1 MSQNRQSWAQA
12 CAAAVLVAIITLNG
26 AGLLRDESTN
36 MFTCFTGDRTTHR
49 PDCSRRSG
57 PPEVIPTSAVQ
68 RVELDAAQ
76 AQRQVPALA
85 AMGHYVALGEIF
97 PKAVFYLYAPEPFLW
112 NASPLQLLAV
122 TNAADV
128 HMLATESVKPL
139 VEGDVLTQLRA
150 DRSFDWPRPGPG
162 EPMVRVRAMSE
173 TAAAVVMVQL
183 GADLWAVD
191 AELLPEDVRGT
202 VLRGSGRW

>member
-1 MSQNRQSWAQA
+1 VSQNHQSWAQA
-12 CAAAVLVAIITLNG
+12 CAAAVLVAVIALNG
-26 AGLLRDESTN
+26 AGLFRDESTN
-36 MFTCFTGDRTTHR
+36 MFTCFAGDRTTHR

-57 PPEVIPTSAVQ
+57 PPEDIPASAVQ
-68 RVELDAAQ
+68 RVELDATQ
-76 AQRQVPALA
+76 VQRQVPAFA

-97 PKAVFYLYAPEPFLW
+97 PQAVFYLYAPEPFLW

-122 TNAADV
+122 TGAADV
-128 HMLATESVKPL
+128 RMLAAESVKPL
-139 VEGDVLTQLRA
+139 VEEDVLTQLHA

-173 TAAAVVMVQL
+173 PAAAVVMVQL

-191 AELLPEDVRGT
+191 AELLAADVRGT
-202 VLRGSGRW
+202 VLSRSGRW